1 MSIAEVS
8 LFRRNFNL
16 RAPSVIAYESIETA
30 PNTPVRIEM
39 ENVTGENAESV
50 ERTNKE
56 IFLPAC
62 CRLPRRS

>member
-39 ENVTGENAESV
+39 ENVTGENREQHGVGRGSQV
-50 ERTNKE
+50 ERDE
-56 IFLPAC
+56 RDDQHA
-62 CRLPRRS
+62 